1 VSRRTE
7 ISILGA
13 LLLVLAVVL
22 YWNYRPDVMAGPYAP
37 EAVSV
42 QPLKVPDPSLH
53 LDRLARI
60 REMGYEGTHRN
71 IFSATPPP
79 PPPSK
84 IAQMKQ
90 AAAAAARPTGPPVP
104 PPLQVPLT
112 FYGMAVD
119 PKTGKKLAFFTSG
132 DKVEIAAAGQVLL
145 GQFRLMKI
153 GSNTVEVQ
161 EVSSGRTAVLT
172 MTPPVTP

>member
-7 ISILGA
+7 IWILGA
-13 LLLVLAVVL
+13 LLLLLAVVL
-22 YWNYRPDVMAGPYAP
+22 YWNFRPNVIAGAGAP

-42 QPLKVPDPSLH
+42 EPLRVPDPSLH
-53 LDRLARI
+53 LGRLERI
-60 REMGYEGTHRN
+60 REMNYGGTHRN

-84 IAQMKQ
+84 AAQMKKT
-90 AAAAAARPTGPPVP
+90 AAAMRPAGPVAP
-104 PPLQVPLT
+104 PALQVPLT

-119 PKTGKKLAFFTSG
+119 PKSGRKLAFFTSG
-132 DKVEIAAAGQVLL
+132 DKVYIASEGETLL

-153 GSNTVEVQ
+153 GNNSVEFQ

-172 MTPPVTP
+172 MTPPVTQ

>member
-1 VSRRTE
+1 MSRRNE
-7 ISILGA
+7 LRILAA
-13 LLLVLAVVL
+13 LLVVLAAL
-22 YWNYRPDVMAGPYAP
+22 YWNFRPGAADGSDTP

-42 QPLKVPDPSLH
+42 QPLRVPDPALH

-60 REMGYEGTHRN
+60 REMEYGGTHRN
-71 IFSATPPP
+71 IFSSTPAP

-84 IAQMKQ
+84 AAQLKKAQMMK
-90 AAAAAARPTGPPVP
+90 AAAAGPAVP

-119 PKTGKKLAFFTSG
+119 SKTGRKLAFFTSG
-132 DKVEIAAAGQVLL
+132 DHVYIAGQGETLL
-145 GQFRLMKI
+145 GRFRLMQI
-153 GSNTVEVQ
+153 GSNTVQFQ

-172 MTPPVTP
+172 MTPPVTQ

>member
-1 VSRRTE
+1 MSRATE
-7 ISILGA
+7 LKILTA
-13 LLLVLAVVL
+13 LVVVLAAVL
-22 YWNYRPDVMAGPYAP
+22 YWNFRPGAMAGSDAP

-42 QPLKVPDPSLH
+42 QPLRVPDPALH

-60 REMGYEGTHRN
+60 REMEYSGTHRN

-84 IAQMKQ
+84 VAQLKKTQ
-90 AAAAAARPTGPPVP
+90 VVQPAGPPVP

-132 DKVEIAAAGQVLL
+132 DHVYIASQGETLL
-145 GQFRLMKI
+145 GRFRLMQI
-153 GSNTVEVQ
+153 GNNTAEFQ
-161 EVSSGRTAVLT
+161 EVSSGLTAVLT
-172 MTPPVTP
+172 MTPPVTQ